1 MANIIQTAA
10 TSFTKVSGWPN
21 GPLKPTVLT
30 IDPGTASEVASDVS
44 QMIIDTLGD
53 MELGESV
60 TIICT
65 VVGGYT
71 P

>member
-10 TSFTKVSGWPN
+10 TSFTKVSGFPN
-21 GPLKPTVLT
+21 GPLKPTILA

-44 QMIIDTLGD
+44 QLIIDNLGD
-53 MELGESV
+53 MEMGESIA
-60 TIICT
+60 IICT
-65 VVGGYT
+65 VVGGYN

>member
-1 MANIIQTAA
+1 MVNIIQTAA

-30 IDPGTASEVASDVS
+30 IDPGNAYQVASDVA
-44 QMIIDTLGD
+44 QMINDTLGD
-53 MELGESV
+53 MELGESL

-65 VVGGYT
+65 VTGGYE